1 MIYGSVSSLNQG
13 GFNTKIKLP
22 RVQSQKTTP
31 NFSTSG
37 NENMDF
43 LTDELERMAVN
54 LAEYTGPELGSE
66 VPLDDISGEAS
77 RDATIT
83 TSGGRAS
90 GGNASSIGTG
100 SSTSGSH
107 VSIGSITSSVSS
119 NSEYLMTSPNLRSLL
134 TQLSSNS
141 TIPPLPPPITGTAED
156 GTPTLFLRIPA
167 TTKRAIETYL
177 ASSSTGSRPPT
188 FIRLSIAHKD
198 LSPHSAHPTLGIDA
212 TLPQHRGPGRRP
224 HQDEYPVWYFFYGTL
239 ADPETLARLFDLAEG
254 EQRPVLKP
262 AIIHGGRMEMWAG
275 KYRALVDGAERVEG
289 WACRVQSREHE
300 DALLVYETDSKYMN
314 AELGKY

>member
-13 GFNTKIKLP
+13 GFNTKIKPP

-54 LAEYTGPELGSE
+54 LAEYTGSELGSE

-77 RDATIT
+77 RHATIT

-100 SSTSGSH
+100 SGSH
-107 VSIGSITSSVSS
+107 VSIGSITTSVSS

-134 TQLSSNS
+134 TQLSPNS

-156 GTPTLFLRIPA
+156 GTPTLFLRIAA

-177 ASSSTGSRPPT
+177 ESSSTGSRPPT
-188 FIRLSIAHKD
+188 FIRLSIARKD
-198 LSPHSAHPTLGIDA
+198 LSPNSAHPTLGIDA

-239 ADPETLARLFDLAEG
+239 AEPETLARLFDLAEG

-262 AIIHGGRMEMWAG
+262 AVIHDGRMEMWAG

>member
-13 GFNTKIKLP
+13 GFNTKIKPP

-43 LTDELERMAVN
+43 LTDELERTAVN

-66 VPLDDISGEAS
+66 VPLDDISSEAS
-77 RDATIT
+77 RHATIT

-107 VSIGSITSSVSS
+107 PQ
-119 NSEYLMTSPNLRSLL
+119 SPL
-134 TQLSSNS
+134 TPHPTLIQLYH
-141 TIPPLPPPITGTAED
+141 PAAPPPITGTAED

-177 ASSSTGSRPPT
+177 ASSSTATGSRPPT
-188 FIRLSIAHKD
+188 FIRLSIARKD
-198 LSPHSAHPTLGIDA
+198 LSPNSAHPTLGIDA

-239 ADPETLARLFDLAEG
+239 AEPETLARLFDAAEG

-262 AIIHGGRMEMWAG
+262 AVIHGGRMEMWAG

-300 DALLVYETDSKYMN
+300 DALLVYETDSECMN